1 MEILGSSPR
10 MTPETKSGALDA
22 YPDAY
27 ADKPGHD
34 EVGRRLHPLV
44 EPEDDGDEFRYSHTG
59 IDPALKA

>member
-1 MEILGSSPR
+1 

-59 IDPALKA
+59 IDPASKA